1 MSNNMLSGKQ
11 LDALLKQVGCSYM
24 EPEKKKK
31 KPTIDQIFEKPKN
44 YKSINSSNGT
54 KKIDKKNK

>member
-1 MSNNMLSGKQ
+1 MLTGKQ
-11 LDALLKQVGCSYM
+11 LDELLKQVGCSYM

-31 KPTIDQIFEKPKN
+31 KPTVDQIFEKPKN

-54 KKIDKKNK
+54 KKIEKKTK

>member
-1 MSNNMLSGKQ
+1 MSNTMLSGKQ
-11 LDALLKQVGCSYM
+11 LDTLLKQVGCSYM

-44 YKSINSSNGT
+44 YKSINSNGN

>member
-1 MSNNMLSGKQ
+1 MSNTMLSGKQ

-44 YKSINSSNGT
+44 YKSINSNGN

>member
-1 MSNNMLSGKQ
+1 MLSGKQ
-11 LDALLKQVGCSYM
+11 LDELLKQVGCTYM

-44 YKSINSSNGT
+44 YKSINSSGNKT
-54 KKIDKKNK
+54 DKKNK

>member
-1 MSNNMLSGKQ
+1 MSNTMLSGKQ
-11 LDALLKQVGCSYM
+11 LDELLKQVGCTYM

-54 KKIDKKNK
+54 KTDKKNK

>member
-1 MSNNMLSGKQ
+1 MLNAKQ

-44 YKSINSSNGT
+44 YKSINSNGN